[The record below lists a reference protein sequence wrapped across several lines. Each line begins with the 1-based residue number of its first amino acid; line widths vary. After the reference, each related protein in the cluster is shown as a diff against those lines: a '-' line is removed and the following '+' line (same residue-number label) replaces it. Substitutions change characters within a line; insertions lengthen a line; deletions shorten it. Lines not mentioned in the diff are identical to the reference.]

1 VSGPASITTP
11 ASPEQA
17 LWDLFC
23 AIAAQDSA
31 AAVELL
37 AARPELARASLQVG
51 ATRGAAR
58 QYFFDALNH
67 CAYAGDTALHLA
79 AAAYEV
85 EVARALL
92 THGAQPR
99 ARNRRGAE
107 PLHYA
112 CDATAGSK
120 AWRPAAQ
127 RAMVELLLGAGAQPQ
142 SLDKS
147 GVAPLHR
154 AVRARGVG
162 AVEALLAHGADVGLP
177 NGNGSTPLHL
187 ALQDTGRGGSGTPA
201 ARDAQAEVLRLLLTH
216 GASPDAKN
224 AAGKSAY
231 ECARSD
237 WAKDLL
243 DAAKRH
249 ARARR

>member
-1 VSGPASITTP
+1 VSGPASITEP
-11 ASPEQA
+11 GSPEPA

-23 AIAAQDSA
+23 AIAAQNSA

-37 AARPELARASLQVG
+37 AARPELARSSLQVG
-51 ATRGAAR
+51 ATRRAAR
-58 QYFFDALNH
+58 QYFFDSIDH
-67 CAYAGDTALHLA
+67 YAYAGDTALHLA

-85 EVARALL
+85 EAARALL
-92 THGAQPR
+92 AHGAQAW

-112 CDATAGSK
+112 CDAIPGSK

-127 RAMVELLLGAGAQPQ
+127 RAMVELLLGAGAPPQ

-154 AVRARGVG
+154 AVRAR
-162 AVEALLAHGADVGLP
+162 AVAAVQALLEHGADVGLA
-177 NGNGSTPLHL
+177 NGSGSTPLHL

-201 ARDAQAEVLRLLLTH
+201 ARDAQAEVLRLLLAH
-216 GASPDAKN
+216 GASPETKN
-224 AAGKSAY
+224 AAGKSAFD
-231 ECARSD
+231 CARSD
-237 WAKDLL
+237 
-243 DAAKRH
+243 
-249 ARARR
+249 